1 MRVRVTSAMRH
12 RFPGFGLLLSVSAT
26 LALNGCG
33 YAGMKEPA
41 MSPPPRPA
49 LADAAPAMPAPSP
62 PPADVAA
69 STAAPSTPAAEAPR
83 EAAAGMPG
91 STATPTA
98 LAGQAPSASEPSREM
113 LDIEGNVSLEVPKV
127 KTALRALREMTKR
140 AGGVVTE
147 ERVDTMSGSG
157 NAQMTLRVPS
167 GKARSLLDELDEVG
181 SVLSQSVEA
190 KDVGKEY
197 FDAQLRLSSLEVTL
211 RRYEEV
217 LTHATK
223 VEEILRI
230 EQELGRLRSEI
241 EQVKGNL
248 RFLSDRAARA
258 TLHIALHEKTPE
270 IASPVEEPEAKFYPG
285 LRLPTL
291 IDFGR
296 QGAYGYV
303 GGGLSLRFS
312 RAVSLDLDILEHPG
326 ESSHTPD
333 AILATI
339 GGEVYSARM
348 GGGER
353 RFLNPYLGWRIGYA
367 RFDHDNQA
375 LVGATLG
382 LELYKNDWFAID
394 AEARNYLA
402 FIGDRGAHYVL
413 NPALSAAISF

>member
-1 MRVRVTSAMRH
+1 MSA
-12 RFPGFGLLLSVSAT
+12 PPSA
-26 LALNGCG
+26 
-33 YAGMKEPA
+33 A
-41 MSPPPRPA
+41 MSETAPAIPAPPPPP
-49 LADAAPAMPAPSP
+49 ADAAPSA
-62 PPADVAA
+62 
-69 STAAPSTPAAEAPR
+69 AAPSPAAEAPR
-83 EAAAGMPG
+83 ETAAGMPG
-91 STATPTA
+91 SAATPTA
-98 LAGQAPSASEPSREM
+98 VTGPITGAAGPSREM

-147 ERVDTMSGSG
+147 ERVDTTSGAG

-167 GKARSLLDELDEVG
+167 GKAQNLLDELDGVG

-190 KDVGKEY
+190 KDIGKEY

-258 TLHIALHEKTPE
+258 TLHVALHEKTPE
-270 IASPVEEPEAKFYPG
+270 IATAVEEPEAKFYPG

-296 QGAYGYV
+296 QGGYGYV

-312 RAVSLDLDILEHPG
+312 RAISLDLDILEHPG
-326 ESSHTPD
+326 ESAHTPD

-339 GGEVYSARM
+339 GGEVYSERL

-353 RFLNPYLGWRIGYA
+353 RFFNPYLGWRIGYA

-375 LVGATLG
+375 LVGATVG
-382 LELYKNDWFAID
+382 VELYKNDWVAID

-402 FIGDRGAHYVL
+402 FIGERGAHYLL

>member
-1 MRVRVTSAMRH
+1 MRARVTSPMRH
-12 RFPGFGLLLSVSAT
+12 RFSGFGVSLSVCAT
-26 LALNGCG
+26 LALNGCA

-41 MSPPPRPA
+41 TSPPSRTA
-49 LADAAPAMPAPSP
+49 MADAAPAMPAPAP
-62 PPADVAA
+62 PPADATQ
-69 STAAPSTPAAEAPR
+69 STAVPSTGATEAPR

-98 LAGQAPSASEPSREM
+98 VAGPAPSASELSREM

-127 KTALRALREMTKR
+127 KAALRTLREMTKR

-147 ERVDTMSGSG
+147 ERVDTMSGAG

-167 GKARSLLDELDEVG
+167 GKARSLLDELDDVG

-190 KDVGKEY
+190 KDIGKEY

-258 TLHIALHEKTPE
+258 TLHVALHEKPVE

-291 IDFGR
+291 IDFGQR
-296 QGAYGYV
+296 GGYGYV

-326 ESSHTPD
+326 SNAHAPD
-333 AILATI
+333 ALLATI
-339 GGEVYSARM
+339 GGELYSERM

-353 RFLNPYLGWRIGYA
+353 RFLNPYLGWRLGYA

-375 LVGATLG
+375 LVGATIG
-382 LELYKNDWFAID
+382 VELYKNNWFALD
-394 AEARNYLA
+394 AEARNYVA

>member
-1 MRVRVTSAMRH
+1 M
-12 RFPGFGLLLSVSAT
+12 LSVSAT
-26 LALNGCG
+26 LGLSGCKP
-33 YAGMKEPA
+33 AGMKAPA
-41 MSPPPRPA
+41 MSAPSGATMAEAAPPM
-49 LADAAPAMPAPSP
+49 AAPAPP
-62 PPADVAA
+62 PPAADGGPSAA
-69 STAAPSTPAAEAPR
+69 AAGAPR
-83 EAAAGMPG
+83 ETAAGMPG
-91 STATPTA
+91 ATATPTA
-98 LAGQAPSASEPSREM
+98 TTTEAGAGATEPSREL

-127 KTALRALREMTKR
+127 KLALRALREMTKR

-147 ERVDTMSGSG
+147 ERVDMTSAYGT
-157 NAQMTLRVPS
+157 AHMTLRVPS
-167 GKARSLLDELDEVG
+167 GKARSLLDELDDVG

-190 KDVGKEY
+190 KDISKEY

-211 RRYEEV
+211 RRYEEI

-230 EQELGRLRSEI
+230 EQELGRLRGEI

-258 TLHIALHEKTPE
+258 TLHIALREKTAE
-270 IASPVEEPEAKFYPG
+270 IAAPVEEPEAKFYPG
-285 LRLPTL
+285 LRLPAL

-296 QGAYGYV
+296 QGGYGYV

-326 ESSHTPD
+326 SNAHAPD

-339 GGEVYSARM
+339 GGEVYSNRL

-353 RFLNPYLGWRIGYA
+353 RFLNPYLGWRLGYA

-375 LVGATLG
+375 LLGATIG
-382 LELYKNDWFAID
+382 IELYRNDWLGID

-402 FIGDRGAHYVL
+402 FIGDLGAHYLL
-413 NPALSAAISF
+413 NPALSVAISF